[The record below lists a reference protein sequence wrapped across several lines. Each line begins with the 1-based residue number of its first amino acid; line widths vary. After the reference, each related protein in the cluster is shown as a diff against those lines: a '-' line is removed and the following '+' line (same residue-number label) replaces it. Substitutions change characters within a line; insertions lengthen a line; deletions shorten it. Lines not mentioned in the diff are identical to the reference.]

1 MHKIGIISDT
11 HGMLRPE
18 VIDALKGCELILH
31 SGDINKQ
38 EILDKLEQIAPV
50 HAVRGNNDKKW
61 AEHLPE
67 TLTLN
72 VFGIQI
78 FMVHDKKSIPKNL
91 TDNKLVVYGH
101 SHRYEE
107 RTYDGIFYLNPGS
120 CGPRRFRQEIS
131 LAILY
136 IEDNKT
142 FKTEKVLIPYPET
155 TSSPKKNTDEKIP
168 ADIAE
173 MLPAIMRQID
183 AGKTVE
189 WIEAK
194 HHISKDL
201 STQINRMYLTHP
213 GIDID
218 GMLTRLGL

>member
-78 FMVHDKKSIPKNL
+78 FMVHDKKSIPKKS
-91 TDNKLVVYGH
+91 D
-101 SHRYEE
+101 
-107 RTYDGIFYLNPGS
+107 
-120 CGPRRFRQEIS
+120 
-131 LAILY
+131 
-136 IEDNKT
+136 
-142 FKTEKVLIPYPET
+142 
-155 TSSPKKNTDEKIP
+155 
-168 ADIAE
+168 
-173 MLPAIMRQID
+173 
-183 AGKTVE
+183 
-189 WIEAK
+189 
-194 HHISKDL
+194 
-201 STQINRMYLTHP
+201 
-213 GIDID
+213 
-218 GMLTRLGL
+218 